1 MVEGLKI
8 DCSTQLAKLVEMRLV
23 EPNDLLPL
31 AQLFDLEELISV
43 CKTYASEMDV
53 S

>member
-1 MVEGLKI
+1 MVEGLKV
-8 DCSTQLAKLVEMRLV
+8 DSSSQLAKLVEMRLV

-31 AQLFDLEELISV
+31 AQLFDLEELISA
-43 CKTYASEMDV
+43 CKNYANEMDV